1 MEDNLKKFCENYD
14 VRVVND
20 TGRAARYHP
29 PRFFTDPERADIVR
43 NDIVE
48 YQTEKLYTLQIPE
61 SRLRTLVEMEKR
73 FFNNNPHSQ
82 GYTDMFEMLMSKER
96 EESQF
101 RNTHESVQKAYE
113 QYSMMLY
120 LAGITEKSESFS
132 NCY

>member
-1 MEDNLKKFCENYD
+1 M
-14 VRVVND
+14 VND

-101 RNTHESVQKAYE
+101 RNTHESVLKAYE

-120 LAGITEKSESFS
+120 LAGYHRKI
-132 NCY
+132 